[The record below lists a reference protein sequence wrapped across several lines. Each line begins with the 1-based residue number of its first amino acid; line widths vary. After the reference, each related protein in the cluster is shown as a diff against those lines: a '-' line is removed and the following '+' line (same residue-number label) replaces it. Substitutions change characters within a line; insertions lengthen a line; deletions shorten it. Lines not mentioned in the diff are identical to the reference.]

1 MMGRYTLAVPF
12 TAIAEPE
19 RRRVSRSTSAS
30 SDLDLFNRF
39 IAGEDEAFVMLFRQH
54 NQRLHTYCLKILG
67 DAEAAEDVTQEM
79 WEKVIGLREKP
90 QEVRSPIGLFF
101 RMARNLCL
109 DHLRKSRRLVPLDDP
124 EEQMRAGEERTDLTE
139 LEEMAVAA
147 LDKLSMDYREV
158 LVLNLYCGY
167 RFDEI
172 AAMMGKSPDAVWA
185 QASRARAQLRKIVAK
200 ELGSMEN
207 EKAGT
212 KNPRGNQRMGGE

>member
-1 MMGRYTLAVPF
+1 M
-12 TAIAEPE
+12 
-19 RRRVSRSTSAS
+19 SRSTSAS
-30 SDLDLFNRF
+30 NDLDLFNRF
-39 IAGEDEAFVMLFRQH
+39 LTGEDEAFVMLFRQH

-90 QEVRSPIGLFF
+90 QEVRSPLGLFF

-109 DHLRKSRRLVPLDDP
+109 DHLRKSRRLVPLDDS
-124 EEQMRAGEERTDLTE
+124 EEQQMHAEEAQTELTE
-139 LEEMAVAA
+139 LEEIAVAA

-172 AAMMGKSPDAVWA
+172 AVMMGKSPDAVWA
-185 QASRARAQLRKIVAK
+185 QASRARVQLRKIVAK
-200 ELGSMEN
+200 ELDAMES
-207 EKAGT
+207 GRSDT
-212 KNPRGNQRMGGE
+212 KNPRGNHRMGGE